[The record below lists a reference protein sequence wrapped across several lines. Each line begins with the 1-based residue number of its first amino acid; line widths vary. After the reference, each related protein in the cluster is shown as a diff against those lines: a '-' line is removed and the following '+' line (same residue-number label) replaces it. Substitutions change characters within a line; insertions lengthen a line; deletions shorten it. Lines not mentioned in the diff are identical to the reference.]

1 MRPRAAD
8 RLALL
13 FALSALA
20 PACGSS
26 ERGGDNAWSTESQEK
41 YRPLRQT
48 EALNGPTRAE
58 QAATQ
63 AAFVGVRHDLMLTGA
78 AHPVRC
84 NCLAVEVGPATH
96 AGFFWTGGNPPAIGG
111 DALAIAVSADG
122 VDCLGGDPNAQK
134 RRPSISAV
142 DMENDDVLVEIE
154 DLPEGRPLA
163 SGAIIPKPGPKGSVY
178 VRPQN
183 ARVIYAKGAFAGRC
197 KVR

>member
-1 MRPRAAD
+1 MRPTVATS
-8 RLALL
+8 LALL
-13 FALSALA
+13 LALSALL

-26 ERGGDNAWSTESQEK
+26 GKAADSAWSAESQEK
-41 YRPLRQT
+41 FRPLRQT
-48 EALNGPTRAE
+48 EALNPPTRAE
-58 QAATQ
+58 QAAAQT
-63 AAFVGVRHDLMLTGA
+63 AFLGVRHDLMLSDA
-78 AHPVRC
+78 PHQARC
-84 NCLAVEVGPATH
+84 NCLAVEAGPAGH
-96 AGFFWTGGNPPAIGG
+96 AAFFWTGGNPPDIGA
-111 DALAIAVSADG
+111 DALAVAISAKG
-122 VDCLGGDPNAQK
+122 VECLGGDPNEAK

-142 DMENDDVLVEIE
+142 DQENDDVIIEIE

>member
-1 MRPRAAD
+1 MRPRADA
-8 RLALL
+8 RLALFL
-13 FALSALA
+13 VLAALV

-26 ERGGDNAWSTESQEK
+26 ERGGDSAWSNESQEK

-58 QAATQ
+58 QAANQ
-63 AAFVGVRHDLMLTGA
+63 GALLGVRHDLMLTAA
-78 AHPVRC
+78 AHPARC
-84 NCLAVEVGPATH
+84 NCLAVEVGPA
-96 AGFFWTGGNPPAIGG
+96 GGSPFFWTGAGPPEIGG
-111 DALAIAVSADG
+111 EALAIAVSANG
-122 VDCLGGDPNAQK
+122 VECLGGDPNGQK

-142 DMENDDVLVEIE
+142 DLENDDVLVEIE

-163 SGAIIPKPGPKGSVY
+163 TGAIIPKPGPKGSVY